1 MSVLVVEDAPEFQ
14 TLIGAAL
21 SHAGF
26 GVRLADDGESGVELA
41 RAMNPEV
48 IVLDLGLPGI
58 DGLEAC
64 RRMRAFTNAPVIM
77 LTAKDEETDLLIGL
91 AAGADDYMTKP
102 FSPKELVA
110 RVQAIMRRPRAADP
124 ADSGDQLQVFG
135 DIEIDKKNR
144 VVRRDGD
151 EVDLAAPEFDLLALL
166 VDHPDMVFGRP
177 ILARGMWGIDSD
189 RRVDEVDTTVKVL
202 ALKLDRAD
210 TSHISEV
217 CGVGYRLTPL

>member
-1 MSVLVVEDAPEFQ
+1 MAVLVVEDAPEFQ

-110 RVQAIMRRPRAADP
+110 RVTAILRRPRP
-124 ADSGDQLQVFG
+124 ADTAEGAERVKVYGGLEV
-135 DIEIDKKNR
+135 DKKNR
-144 VVRRDGD
+144 VVRRNGD
-151 EVDLAAPEFDLLALL
+151 EIDLAASEFDLLALL

-177 ILARGMWGIDSD
+177 ILARRMWGIGSD
-189 RRVDEVDTTVKVL
+189 GRSDEVDTMVQVL
-202 ALKLDRAD
+202 ALKLDDNDR
-210 TSHISEV
+210 SHV
-217 CGVGYRLTPL
+217 TAVGTVGYRLAPL